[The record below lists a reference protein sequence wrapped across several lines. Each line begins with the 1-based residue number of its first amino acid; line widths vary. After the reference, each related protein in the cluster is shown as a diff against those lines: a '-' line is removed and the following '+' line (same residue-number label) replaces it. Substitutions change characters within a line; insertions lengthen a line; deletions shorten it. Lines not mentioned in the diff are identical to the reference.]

1 MHDVKHNL
9 REIRLVSIDQEFK
22 EITPCA
28 IVVIDILNFPQQK
41 AAQNEDSKSEFIPQ
55 HPGTN
60 SASRGSWGFP
70 LALEPRNLQL
80 WLRMF
85 MFPSL
90 IQRQLEKKKAL
101 GAFCAQGQAPSLL
114 LPGQQCMQKKC
125 WLMPGIHVPSGDAG
139 MGSSGK
145 AVAAAQGS
153 L

>member
-1 MHDVKHNL
+1 LHDVKHKL

-90 IQRQLEKKKAL
+90 IQRQLEKKK
-101 GAFCAQGQAPSLL
+101 G
-114 LPGQQCMQKKC
+114 
-125 WLMPGIHVPSGDAG
+125 SGG
-139 MGSSGK
+139 FLCTRTSSQP
-145 AVAAAQGS
+145 AAARTAMHAEEM
-153 L
+153 LADAWHPRTFR